1 MYKYWKVAYNS
12 SNLMLCLVNDILD
25 YSKIEAGK
33 LKLCYEEFNPKK
45 VIKET
50 ISLLKF

>member
-1 MYKYWKVAYNS
+1 MYKYWQVAFNS
-12 SNLMLCLVNDILD
+12 SNLLQFLVNDLLD

-33 LKLCYEEFNPKK
+33 LTLYYERFSPSK

-50 ISLLKF
+50 IKLL